1 MSPYLKIEIKTLRS
15 WLSKSIISITKWGFG
30 LSMVAGTHFKA
41 NSVIAFFDQ
50 LDFFL
55 VKYPF
60 SILRRLF

>member
-41 NSVIAFFDQ
+41 NSVIAFLIDST
-50 LDFFL
+50 
-55 VKYPF
+55 F
-60 SILRRLF
+60 SWSSTHFQY